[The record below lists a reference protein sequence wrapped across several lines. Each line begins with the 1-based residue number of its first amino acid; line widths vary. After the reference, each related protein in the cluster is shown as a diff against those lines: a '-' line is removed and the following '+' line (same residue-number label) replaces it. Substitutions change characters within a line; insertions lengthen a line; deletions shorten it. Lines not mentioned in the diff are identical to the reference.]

1 MTTPSAVPAPQPTS
15 PARAPGAAHDVVVVG
30 GGAAGLAA
38 AVVLARSL
46 RTVAVVDAGAP
57 RNAPAAGV
65 HNLLGREG
73 TPPRDL
79 VAAGRREAAG
89 YGAVVVDDRAV
100 AARRTAD
107 GFAVDLACGGTL
119 HARRLLLATGLVDE
133 LPDVPGLHERWGR
146 DVLHCPFCHGWEV
159 RGTRVGVLATS
170 PAAAH
175 QALLMRALTPD
186 VTLLRHAGDPLAA
199 EDEERLAA
207 LDVRT
212 VDGPVV
218 GLHVVDDA
226 LRGVRTAAG
235 RTVALDAL
243 VVAPRFVAR
252 GALYEQL
259 GGTLVTT
266 PSGTHVPTGA
276 GGRTDLPGVWAA
288 GNVGDLSATVAVASA
303 AGMQA
308 GAALHG
314 DLVAHEADAAVAARR
329 ATDRS
334 AGRAAVSPT
343 V

>member
-1 MTTPSAVPAPQPTS
+1 MTTPPAP
-15 PARAPGAAHDVVVVG
+15 PAPHPGTAARTPDDVLDVVVVG
-30 GGAAGLAA
+30 GGAAGLSA

-46 RTVAVVDAGAP
+46 RTVTVVDAGAP
-57 RNAPAAGV
+57 RNAVAAGV

-79 VAAGRREAAG
+79 VAAGRREAEG
-89 YGAVVVDDRAV
+89 YGARVVDDRAV

-133 LPDVPGLHERWGR
+133 LPDVPGLRERWGR

-159 RGTRVGVLATS
+159 RGTRVGVLAAS

-186 VTLLRHAGDPLAA
+186 VTLLLHAGDPFAA
-199 EDEERLAA
+199 DDEERLAA

-212 VDGPVV
+212 VRGPVV
-218 GLHVVDDA
+218 GLDVVDDA
-226 LRGVRTAAG
+226 LRAVRTADGGA
-235 RTVALDAL
+235 VALDAL
-243 VVAPRFVAR
+243 VVAPRFAAR

-266 PSGTHVPTGA
+266 PFGTHVPTQQ
-276 GGRTDLPGVWAA
+276 GGRTDLPGVWAV
-288 GNVGDLSATVAVASA
+288 GNVGDLTATVAVAAA
-303 AGMQA
+303 AGVQA

-314 DLVAHEADAAVAARR
+314 DLVAQEADAAVAARR
-329 ATDRS
+329 T
-334 AGRAAVSPT
+334 AARERVSRT
-343 V
+343 G